1 MGVGHGISVGDS
13 ISGGDG
19 IMLRTHVR
27 IVHPCLISMSNIVNR
42 FTCSVFDDDE
52 KQRAR
57 TRKHTHTHTHTHTR
71 RFGEDG
77 PRQTTRRV
85 AVSSVWRIDFS
96 RRERKAGQVG
106 MDASMPHVAYQDCSM
121 PRVPYWDARIA
132 VCHAWRVAYC
142 NPSMPRARDAWL
154 RSCPPEGGAGGHG
167 C

>member
-1 MGVGHGISVGDS
+1 MWVTALVWVTALAGVTELCSGR
-13 ISGGDG
+13 ISG
-19 IMLRTHVR
+19 LFRTHIR
-27 IVHPCLISMSNIVNR
+27 IVNPCLISMSNIVNR

-121 PRVPYWDARIA
+121 PRE
-132 VCHAWRVAYC
+132 AYC

-154 RSCPPEGGAGGHG
+154 RSCPPQGGAGAHG